1 MMELFREKVKTPS
14 KTPQLF
20 LQKNVI
26 IDARQGPRHGPM
38 LLFNGTEDGIKATMK
53 LQIICWSIA
62 KRCEKETWNLVFLV
76 HLDSRQLG

>member
-38 LLFNGTEDGIKATMK
+38 LLFNATEDGIKATMK
-53 LQIICWSIA
+53 
-62 KRCEKETWNLVFLV
+62 
-76 HLDSRQLG
+76 